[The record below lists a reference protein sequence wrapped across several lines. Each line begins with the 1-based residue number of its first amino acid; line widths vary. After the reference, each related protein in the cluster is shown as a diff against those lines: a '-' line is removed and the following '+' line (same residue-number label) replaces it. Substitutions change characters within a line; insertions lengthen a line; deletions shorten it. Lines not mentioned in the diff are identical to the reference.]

1 MHKNY
6 FPHHIVALGAAFF
19 FFKMAWSLVA
29 YKSIKLILNTQQL
42 LNKQWHGTESRNL
55 AGHP

>member
-19 FFKMAWSLVA
+19 KMARSLVA

-42 LNKQWHGTESRNL
+42 LNITSGTESRNL